1 MGSKPSQT
9 CRNLIPQSELLSME
23 SVDCCFGF
31 LSHGQR
37 VDPNQLGVK

>member
-31 LSHGQR
+31 LGHDQII
-37 VDPNQLGVK
+37 DPNYPGVK